1 MPRLFG
7 RVTDP
12 PQDALPFT
20 PGCSIPYSAVWTAS
34 VVLDVEFEES
44 GLWAEVEQDEVDN
57 QDGSGDQEASE
68 ADVAVRSQVWSRTHS
83 PPSTFKGQK

>member
-1 MPRLFG
+1 MTPPFELWLNIDSESWENGKGDSEADKDGCAVMPRLFG

-44 GLWAEVEQDEVDN
+44 GLWAEVE
-57 QDGSGDQEASE
+57 
-68 ADVAVRSQVWSRTHS
+68 
-83 PPSTFKGQK
+83 